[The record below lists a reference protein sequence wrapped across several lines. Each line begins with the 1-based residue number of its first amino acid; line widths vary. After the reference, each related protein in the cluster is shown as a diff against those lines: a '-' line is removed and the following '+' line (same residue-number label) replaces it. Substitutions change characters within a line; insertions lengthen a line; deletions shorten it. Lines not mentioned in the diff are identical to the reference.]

1 MSDRETVMRGLA
13 CCIESYDKGFCPDE
27 CEYRGKYPECEQGLM
42 KEALEL
48 LREQEPV
55 SPIHENYWKHT
66 IGRCGHC
73 KAPLPALEGMQSKFC
88 WMCGRAV
95 KWDE

>member
-48 LREQEPV
+48 LKEQELK
-55 SPIHENYWKHT
+55 SPCSDCQEFVCD
-66 IGRCGHC
+66 GC
-73 KAPLPALEGMQSKFC
+73 KYAKGGEVG
-88 WMCGRAV
+88 
-95 KWDE
+95 